1 MFRKTIM
8 SAVLVALAAF
18 PFSTLTAANVDAAAN
33 VAANAAVTN
42 AVVANAVA
50 ANDDDDDMLRRW
62 AVITGMNLS
71 CPTTADRDHNAA
83 HDERA
88 ASFANPLG
96 NIMLEYYL
104 PNDHFSVVGGYNAEV
119 LQWF

>member
-1 MFRKTIM
+1 M
-8 SAVLVALAAF
+8 SAVLAAC

-33 VAANAAVTN
+33 VAANAAVKNAAVTNAAVTN
-42 AVVANAVA
+42 AVAANVAVTNAVA

-104 PNDHFSVVGGYNAEV
+104 PNDHFSVVGG
-119 LQWF
+119 